1 MHRSLDMA
9 TSSTAGVDLSSQAR
23 KTASCVITWSG
34 GRAWVSALEV
44 GVTDEAIGRVL
55 SDDDIAKTGLDVPFG
70 WPIAFVDAVFNH
82 SKNGDWPSGYRHAD
96 IRAFRFRRTD
106 IDVWQQTGLWPLSV
120 STDRI
125 GIPTMRAAA
134 FLSAERVPLD
144 GSGRV
149 VEVYPAVALRQWD
162 LPFKRYKAEN
172 HRAERAALLA
182 QFVAATRDWLSIP
195 TEFQALCEHCDDA
208 FDALIAA
215 LVARAAA
222 LDEVIAIPDTER
234 ESAAREGWIHIPKP
248 GSLSKLPGPSA
259 REASTS
265 ASPGRTA

>member
-1 MHRSLDMA
+1 MRRSPEMA
-9 TSSTAGVDLSSQAR
+9 TSSTAGVDLSSQDR
-23 KTASCVITWSG
+23 KTASCVITWSRRRG
-34 GRAWVSALEV
+34 WVSSLDV
-44 GVTDEAIGRVL
+44 GITDEAINL
-55 SDDDIAKTGLDVPFG
+55 LLTDDDIAKTGLDVPFG
-70 WPIAFVDAVFNH
+70 WPTAFADAVFHH
-82 SKNGDWPSGYRHAD
+82 SKNGNWPSSYRHAD

-106 IDVWQQTGLWPLSV
+106 IHVWQQTGLWPLSV

-134 FLSAERVPLD
+134 FLSAGRVPLD

-162 LPFKRYKAEN
+162 LPFKRYKGEN

-182 QFVAATRDWLSIP
+182 QVVTATRGWLSIP
-195 TEFQALCEHCDDA
+195 PQCQALCEHSDDA

-222 LDEVIAIPDTER
+222 VNEVIAIPDAER
-234 ESAAREGWIHIPKP
+234 EAARREGWIHIPKS
-248 GSLSKLPGPSA
+248 GSLSILPGPA
-259 REASTS
+259 PGFESTT
-265 ASPGRTA
+265 ASPERTA